1 MLLIVF
7 LFISPEFP
15 RQTPKPVPLKFV
27 SWEIVEFNSL
37 IPAWKSETESERK
50 RVRKIERDT
59 VWEWERESEKD
70 RERER
75 EREEEREEERQR
87 EGDAKRERE
96 RRRDREWKKKRYFL
110 LLNNPRRQGQ
120 LYYEN
125 KNTWASDT

>member
-1 MLLIVF
+1 MLFIVF

-27 SWEIVEFNSL
+27 NREIVEFNSL

-50 RVRKIERDT
+50 RVRKI
-59 VWEWERESEKD
+59 D

-75 EREEEREEERQR
+75 ERERGRETER

-96 RRRDREWKKKRYFL
+96 KER
-110 LLNNPRRQGQ
+110 
-120 LYYEN
+120 
-125 KNTWASDT
+125 